1 MLADVPELSVLIPT
15 FERESCLRN
24 VLGGLARQSYDP
36 RRFEVIVVDDG
47 SRTPPNID
55 PVDVESLPY
64 SVRLLRQEN
73 GGPASAR
80 NRGLAECRAPL
91 VLILNDD
98 ALPDPKL
105 VATHLNAHAGAP
117 DKTAVLGSFR
127 FSESAL
133 KSPFVQILDNSD
145 LLFNFPALR
154 HGEHHDWTFFWTCN
168 LSLSVS
174 AIRDAEGFDEERFRE
189 AICED
194 VELGYRLE
202 QRGFSVLY
210 REDAICH
217 HDHVLSAASYFRR
230 QESWVRNMIRF
241 REKHGDVLRGL
252 SALLG
257 KGNERDSCSMQ
268 LQFEAYRAFAER
280 GTGSLERLE
289 RECSG
294 RILDVA
300 LRDRLIPV
308 VRQISS
314 HHILRQALEIRN
326 GVDPELRIREGP
338 REGELTSVIV
348 VSRNGLADSQTC
360 LEALRSA
367 ADPRYPTEIIWVDNG
382 STDGSVSYL
391 EEQDDLELICN
402 PDNCGAPA
410 ARNQGLALA
419 QGRWLVFLDNDAV
432 VSPDWLER
440 LRRHAAADP
449 LVGCVCPVSNRA
461 AHGQQI
467 EYSGGSD
474 LSSTREF
481 ARLRAREFS
490 EQAKYQHIFTS
501 FCVMVRREVIET
513 IGGFDERFSPWGFE
527 DDDFSLRACLAGF
540 RNRLALDVFVR
551 HGMYTPE
558 KTNSHEKL
566 LLQNWS
572 RFVDKWSNEKSAAY
586 GNYGFLSELLR
597 DPPKEASRLRVPV
610 PAFVGDP
617 S

>member
-1 MLADVPELSVLIPT
+1 MPYEVPELSVLIPT
-15 FERESCLRN
+15 FERESCLWT
-24 VLGGLARQSYDP
+24 LLDGLARQSYDA
-36 RRFEVIVVDDG
+36 RRFEVVVVDDG
-47 SRTPPNID
+47 SRTPPK
-55 PVDVESLPY
+55 VDLDSLPY
-64 SVRLLRQEN
+64 SIQPLRQEN

-98 ALPDPKL
+98 ALPDPEL
-105 VATHLNAHAGAP
+105 VATHLQAHANAP
-117 DKTAVLGSFR
+117 KNTAVLGSFR

-133 KSPFVQILDNSD
+133 KSPFVQILDSSD

-174 AIRDAEGFDEERFRE
+174 AIREVGGFDDERFRE

-202 QRGFSVLY
+202 RCGFSVVY

-217 HDHVLSAASYFRR
+217 HDHVLTPASYFRR
-230 QESWVRNMIRF
+230 QESWTRNMIRF
-241 REKHGDVLRGL
+241 REKHGDVLPGL
-252 SALLG
+252 SILLG
-257 KGNERDSCSMQ
+257 KTDERDACSMQ
-268 LQFEAYRAFAER
+268 LQFEAFRAFAER
-280 GTGSLERLE
+280 GTGTLERLE
-289 RECSG
+289 RECAG
-294 RILDVA
+294 RVLDA
-300 LRDRLIPV
+300 ELRNQLIPV
-308 VRQISS
+308 VRQISA

-338 REGELTSVIV
+338 NEGELTSVIV
-348 VSRNGLADSQTC
+348 VSRDGLADSKAC
-360 LEALRSA
+360 LEALRSST
-367 ADPRYPTEIIWVDNG
+367 DPRHPTEIIWVDNG
-382 STDGSVSYL
+382 STDGSVSFL
-391 EEQDDLELICN
+391 EEQDDLVLICN
-402 PDNCGAPA
+402 PDNRGAPA

-432 VSPDWLER
+432 VSPGWLER
-440 LRRHAAADP
+440 LRWHAAADP

-467 EYSGGSD
+467 EYGGGSD
-474 LSSTREF
+474 FSSTREF
-481 ARLRAREFS
+481 ARLRAQEFS

-501 FCVMVRREVIET
+501 FCVMVRREVIEA

-551 HGMYTPE
+551 HG
-558 KTNSHEKL
+558 
-566 LLQNWS
+566 
-572 RFVDKWSNEKSAAY
+572 
-586 GNYGFLSELLR
+586 
-597 DPPKEASRLRVPV
+597 
-610 PAFVGDP
+610 
-617 S
+617 